1 MTAYALTNIYKEFQ
15 GRRVLDISL
24 LTVAA
29 GKIYS
34 LIGPNGAGK
43 TTLLNILAFLSEPSG
58 GSLYF
63 KGRPVR
69 FSQTHLQSL
78 RKKVVLVNQHPILF
92 SSSVFNNM
100 AFGLKTRK
108 IPAKKR
114 ASIIDRALYQVGMS
128 RFIHADARHLS
139 GGETR
144 RIAIAR
150 ALACDPEV
158 LLLDEPTADLDLESR
173 NAVEAII
180 ADIAKQCRMTLI
192 FCTHDHDQA
201 ARLTSDVICLQD
213 GRLADF
219 IDENVFRGDV
229 FSENNGFFCR
239 LAENILIPVPRTD
252 KEIIRISI
260 HPKSIKIVDT
270 FPPGMQTENGSAAIF
285 QGTVIALADANA
297 DIRVRV
303 DIGLALQLLIKK
315 SEYTARSVRIGD
327 IINIRI
333 DPDGVTGL
341 EERDNP

>member
-29 GKIYS
+29 GKVYS

-58 GSLYF
+58 GSLF
-63 KGRPVR
+63 FAGRPVR
-69 FSQTHLQSL
+69 FSQAHLQSL
-78 RKKVVLVNQHPILF
+78 RKSVILVNQHPILF
-92 SSSVFNNM
+92 SSSVFNNI

-114 ASIIDRALYQVGMS
+114 ASIIEQALDQVGMS
-128 RFIHADARHLS
+128 RFIHADARYLS

-180 ADIAKQCRMTLI
+180 ADIAAHGRMTLI

-213 GRLADF
+213 GRLTDY
-219 IDENVFRGDV
+219 IDENIFRGDV
-229 FSENNGFFCR
+229 INKDHRYFCR
-239 LAENILIPVPRTD
+239 VAKNIHIPVPGTD
-252 KEIIRISI
+252 RENIRISI

-270 FPPGMQTENGSAAIF
+270 ATLASRIESASDVF
-285 QGTVIALADANA
+285 RGKVICIADASA

-303 DIGLALQLLIKK
+303 DIGIALQLVMDK
-315 SEYTARSVRIGD
+315 SEYMARPMRIGD
-327 IINIRI
+327 PVDMRI
-333 DPDGVTGL
+333 DADAVTCL
-341 EERDNP
+341 EDLNHP